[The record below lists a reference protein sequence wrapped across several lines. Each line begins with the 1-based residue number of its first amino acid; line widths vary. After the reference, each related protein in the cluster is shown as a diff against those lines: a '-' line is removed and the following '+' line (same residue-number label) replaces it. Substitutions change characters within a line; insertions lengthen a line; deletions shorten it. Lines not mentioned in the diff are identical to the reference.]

1 MCFAYIR
8 EGDKMQGIIKKEWNQ
23 YFKSMTGYIFFAI
36 FLMITGVYFV
46 MGNLMSQNG
55 DIKTFFSSIFSV
67 IMFLIPILTM
77 RSFSEEKKQ
86 KTDELLF
93 TSPVRITT
101 VILGKFFATFFVF
114 LAALC
119 FTLLYAVILSVLG
132 ASDPAV
138 TVGNYVG
145 IALMAAAFISIGLFI
160 SVQTESQLVSAIV
173 TYGVL
178 LLLYLMNS
186 AKAFLDGIAGQLAGF
201 LAVTGHFEE
210 FTYGIFNP
218 VHVVYYVS
226 ITVLFLFL
234 SVYSLESRRLR

>member
-1 MCFAYIR
+1 MV
-8 EGDKMQGIIKKEWNQ
+8 GIIKKELNQ
-23 YFKSMTGYIFFAI
+23 YFKSMTGYIFLAI

-67 IMFLIPILTM
+67 IIFLIPILTM

-101 VILGKFFATFFVF
+101 VILGKFCATFFVF

-119 FTLLYAVILSVLG
+119 ITLLYSVILAAFGSF
-132 ASDPAV
+132 DPVA
-138 TVGNYVG
+138 TAGNYAG
-145 IALMAAAFISIGLFI
+145 MALMAAAFISIGLFI

-186 AKAFLDGIAGQLAGF
+186 AKSFMHGFLGQIASF

-218 VHVVYYVS
+218 VNVVYYLS
-226 ITVLFLFL
+226 ITALFLFL
-234 SVYSLESRRLR
+234 SIYSLESKRLI